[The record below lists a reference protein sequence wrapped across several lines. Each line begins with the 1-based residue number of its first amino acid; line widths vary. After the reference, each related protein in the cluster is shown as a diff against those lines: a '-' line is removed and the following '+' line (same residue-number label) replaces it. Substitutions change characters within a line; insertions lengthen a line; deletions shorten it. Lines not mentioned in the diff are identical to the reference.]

1 MESIIV
7 RRKQIRKHFDSIA
20 SQYSKELPIHYQKY
34 LLKRKM
40 FFILKYCENLHN
52 KIGLDIGCGQGI
64 YTHYLNQYVNKMV
77 GIDFSINNVK
87 NTIFNFADNK
97 YAINS
102 DGGNLP
108 LKSNHF
114 DFCFCINVLHHIPSI
129 DLQKNFLDEM
139 IRVVKPKGKIFV
151 FDLSQKN
158 PLFTFY
164 LKHIFPKLRAI
175 DEGDELFFS
184 ENDIIKLTRS
194 KSKPIAVEFYSFLP
208 DIVPKFIMNIIVRI
222 EMLIEKTI
230 FKRFAMHQVIV
241 LKKNSSIR

>member
-7 RRKQIRKHFDSIA
+7 KEKRIRVHFDSIA
-20 SQYSKELPIHYQKY
+20 SQYSQELPIHYQKY

-40 FFILKYCENLHN
+40 FFILKYCKNLHS
-52 KIGLDIGCGQGI
+52 KIGLDIGCGQGE
-64 YTHYLNQYVNKMV
+64 YTHYLNQYVKKMV

-87 NTIFNFADNK
+87 NTLLNFADNK

-108 LKSNHF
+108 LRSNNF
-114 DFCFCINVLHHIPSI
+114 DFCFCINVLHHLPSV
-129 DLQKNFLDEM
+129 DSQENFLDEM
-139 IRVVKPKGKIFV
+139 IRVVKPKGYIFV

-158 PLFTFY
+158 PLFAFY
-164 LKHIFPKLRAI
+164 LKHIFPKLRVI

-194 KSKPIAVEFYSFLP
+194 KAKLINVEFYSFLP
-208 DIVPKFIMNIIVRI
+208 DIVPKFMMNIITRI
-222 EMLIEKTI
+222 ETLIEKTI
-230 FKRFAMHQVIV
+230 FKKFAMHQVIV
-241 LKKNSSIR
+241 LKKK